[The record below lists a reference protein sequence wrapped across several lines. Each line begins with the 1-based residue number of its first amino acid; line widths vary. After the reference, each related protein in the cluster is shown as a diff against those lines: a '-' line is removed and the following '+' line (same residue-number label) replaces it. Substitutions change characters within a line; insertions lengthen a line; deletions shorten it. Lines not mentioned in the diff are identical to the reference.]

1 MTVGV
6 GLRYENTSR
15 AVFSFFET
23 RWLNSG
29 FLPKSLFLICSNWN
43 ERASILVFWS
53 LFLSS
58 SSLILCLNC
67 LICSSNK
74 TILFLALGYI
84 CSRLLRRMS
93 LCLTSSVESELT
105 PFILAY
111 CY

>member
-23 RWLNSG
+23 RRLNSG

-58 SSLILCLNC
+58 SSLILCL
-67 LICSSNK
+67 
-74 TILFLALGYI
+74 ALGYI

-93 LCLTSSVESELT
+93 LCLASSVESELT